1 MIEANSN
8 AAMQLLAFRLGDE
21 TFAVNVTKAR
31 EVLDCID
38 ITRIPQ
44 TPPFML
50 GVINLRGS
58 VVPVI
63 DLRRKFAMPAAE
75 RTRDTCIIVLEVTH
89 DDGTLVVGALADSVE
104 EVLDITAEQ
113 VELPPRIGTRL
124 KTEFIHGMV
133 NQEDTFVI
141 YLDIDR
147 VFSSEDL
154 DLVQGAGH
162 VSAA

>member
-1 MIEANSN
+1 MTKANN
-8 AAMQLLAFRLGDE
+8 TLQQLLAFNLGDD
-21 TFAVNVTKAR
+21 TFAVDVLKAR

-75 RTRDTCIIVLEVTH
+75 KTRDTCIIVLEICH
-89 DDGTLVVGALADSVE
+89 DEGTLIVGALADSVE
-104 EVLDITAEQ
+104 AVLEVTPDQIEP
-113 VELPPRIGTRL
+113 PPRIGTRL
-124 KTEFIHGMV
+124 KTDFIHGMV
-133 NQEDTFVI
+133 NYDENFVI
-141 YLDIDR
+141 FLDIDQI
-147 VFSSEDL
+147 FTSEDL
-154 DLVQGAGH
+154 DLVQCVGH
-162 VSAA
+162 DAAA